1 MPDELTPFGGDFMS
15 EKSGEDASDADMVT
29 KREFVGGG
37 ARDGLVDVLSYAGSL
52 DGNAVAYSFHAC
64 SFSSR

>member
-1 MPDELTPFGGDFMS
+1 MS
-15 EKSGEDASDADMVT
+15 KQSGEDSSDADMDLVVT

-52 DGNAVAYSFHAC
+52 DGNAVSSSFHAC